1 MAIPGIGSSGANQI
15 SAVTRLQTLNLHQ
28 ISSGKRITHAGIDP
42 AGSAIVIELDTQAAS
57 QRQAIR
63 NSNDGMSML
72 QMADGVAGSTTDQLQ
87 RIRELA
93 VQAASGT
100 LSDDGRAQLQ
110 LEVDQLVG
118 QVDSQAEST
127 EFNGVPLTDGS
138 LTSVDVQT
146 GPGSGDQTAVPMVD
160 MRAGTL
166 GVAGLSISSVDD
178 ARAAIDAV
186 DAALGQVSEG
196 RSTLGA
202 SHNRMASAINTG
214 EQSVIATESA
224 ASEIGD
230 TDFIQAIV
238 EQASLGLRKS
248 ASISAQVQAH
258 NVSRTSVLGLL

>member
-1 MAIPGIGSSGANQI
+1 MAIPGIGSSGA
-15 SAVTRLQTLNLHQ
+15 HQ
-28 ISSGKRITHAGIDP
+28 ISSVTRAQQVNLGQISSGRRITHAGIDP
-42 AGSAIVIELDTQAAS
+42 AGAAIVVELDTQAAS

-72 QMADGVAGSTTDQLQ
+72 QIADGVAGSATDQLQ

-110 LEVDQLVG
+110 LEVDELVG
-118 QVDSQAEST
+118 QIDSQAEST

-138 LTSVDVQT
+138 LSSVDVQT
-146 GPGSGDQTAVPMVD
+146 GTGSGDQTAVPMVD

-186 DAALGQVSEG
+186 DAALGQVSDG

-202 SHNRMASAINTG
+202 SHNRMTSAINTG

-248 ASISAQVQAH
+248 ASLSAQVQAH
-258 NVSRTSVLGLL
+258 NISRTSVLGLL